1 MKEGTLMVD
10 VTSVKEG
17 PTKTMGEALPDTVEY
32 IPTHPVFGPR
42 TTTLDNQVIVL
53 TADKKGKWYS
63 RVYEYLASKNMRIIE
78 TTAQKHDYMMS
89 IVQVLTHFSFIST
102 ASAIE
107 KLQVDI
113 SETEDYESPI
123 YNLMIDMIARIVA
136 QNPYLTYNIQS
147 LNSNG
152 EHIRNTFAEAVLE
165 LRDVINSK
173 NSEEFINIAIK
184 ATKHMGDIKNA
195 LGRSDKAISALSSE
209 HTYLNN
215 MIGQEVGLK
224 HIYTQKIH
232 VGILESLDNKT
243 AVLRNGN
250 KVNKFR
256 IANLRI
262 LLPQE
267 LYEWKIENLNK
278 KTASISCIFPKNVH
292 VETIEKTVLNIENI
306 IDIRLTDAYN
316 GPQINDESISLTFE
330 VTALSKS
337 DIENV
342 KKLFTGFGGVI
353 R

>member
-1 MKEGTLMVD
+1 
-10 VTSVKEG
+10 
-17 PTKTMGEALPDTVEY
+17 
-32 IPTHPVFGPR
+32 
-42 TTTLDNQVIVL
+42 
-53 TADKKGKWYS
+53 
-63 RVYEYLASKNMRIIE
+63 
-78 TTAQKHDYMMS
+78 
-89 IVQVLTHFSFIST
+89 
-102 ASAIE
+102 
-107 KLQVDI
+107 
-113 SETEDYESPI
+113 
-123 YNLMIDMIARIVA
+123 
-136 QNPYLTYNIQS
+136 
-147 LNSNG
+147 
-152 EHIRNTFAEAVLE
+152 
-165 LRDVINSK
+165 
-173 NSEEFINIAIK
+173 
-184 ATKHMGDIKNA
+184 MGDIKNA

-306 IDIRLTDAYN
+306 IDIRLTDAYS